1 MAFQWDNS
9 LSVGVDI
16 VDSQHKGIFTRVDS
30 LLNSM
35 SKGKGREEI
44 GKVVVFLADYVVKHF
59 KAEEDLMLK
68 HDYNGYAKQKEEHAQ
83 FIKDFTNIKKEFDT
97 NGVSTLLVV
106 QVQNKVCNWL
116 KIHIENEDKKIGE
129 FLKAKGSP
137 LPAAAL
143 QVG

>member
-1 MAFQWDNS
+1 MAFQWDGS
-9 LSVGVDI
+9 LSVGVDSI
-16 VDSQHKGIFTRVDS
+16 DAQHKGIFTRVDN

-35 SKGKGREEI
+35 SKGKGRDEI

-59 KAEEDLMLK
+59 KEEEDLMLK
-68 HDYNGYAKQKEEHAQ
+68 HDYNGYTKQKEEHAQ
-83 FIKDFTNIKKEFDT
+83 FIKDFANIKKEFNT

-116 KIHIENEDKKIGE
+116 MNHIGNEDKKIGE

-137 LPAAAL
+137 LPVA
-143 QVG
+143 V

>member
-16 VDSQHKGIFTRVDS
+16 VDAQHKGIFTRVDN

-35 SKGKGREEI
+35 SKGKGRDEI

-59 KAEEDLMLK
+59 KEEESLMLK
-68 HDYNGYAKQKEEHAQ
+68 HDYNGYAKQKEEHVQ

-116 KIHIENEDKKIGE
+116 KIHIGNEDKKIGE

-137 LPAAAL
+137 LPVA
-143 QVG
+143 V